1 MKLKTI
7 RNIFFIISLV
17 VIGFW
22 VGYSLGHREYELCIT
37 YRNKAVNTSF
47 GNKQATGTLDL
58 ALFWDVFERLK
69 RSYISRNKIDLQKM
83 LYGAI
88 SGMVS
93 SLDDPYTVFLIPKQN
108 KETKEELGGSFTGIG
123 AQLGLKDKKIVVI
136 APLPETPAEKA
147 GIKAGDWILAI
158 DNKSTDNLSLPEAVS
173 KIRGQ
178 KGTKVVLNILHEKSE
193 KPLEFSITRDTI
205 VVKSVEYKE
214 IENIAYVKLASF
226 GDQTEGEW
234 TKAIQEIR
242 GKIYDSRI
250 KGVVLDLRSNPGG
263 YLTGAIFIAGEFLER
278 GKVVVYQENADGSK
292 KSYPVDRDGALLDMP
307 LVVLIN
313 RGSAS
318 ASEIVAGAMRD
329 YERATLVGEKSF
341 GKGSIQEPQDLPGG
355 SGLHITTA
363 KWLTPKEKWINGTG
377 ITPSV
382 LVSMDE
388 KNPEK
393 DPQLEKAIEIL
404 NK

>member
-1 MKLKTI
+1 MKLKTL
-7 RNIFFIISLV
+7 RNIFLIITLV
-17 VIGFW
+17 VIGFGA
-22 VGYSLGHREYELCIT
+22 GYGFGHREYELCISYGKFINT
-37 YRNKAVNTSF
+37 NPVKIPSVNGSF
-47 GNKQATGTLDL
+47 DL
-58 ALFWDVFERLK
+58 TLFWDVFGRLS
-69 RSYISRNKIDLQKM
+69 RSYIDRDKMDVKKM

-136 APLPETPAEKA
+136 APLPDTPAEIA
-147 GIKAGDWILAI
+147 GIKAGDWILTI
-158 DNKSTDNLSLPEAVS
+158 DNKATDNLTLPEVVS
-173 KIRGQ
+173 RIRGL
-178 KGTKVVLNILHEKSE
+178 KGTKVVLNVLHEKSE
-193 KPLEFSITRDTI
+193 KPLEIAIIRDTI
-205 VVKSVEYKE
+205 MVKSVEYKAM
-214 IENIAYVKLASF
+214 ENIAYVKLTSF
-226 GDQTEGEW
+226 GDQTEREW
-234 TKAIQEIR
+234 NNAIKKLRIEKEE
-242 GKIYDSRI
+242 GRI
-250 KGVVLDLRSNPGG
+250 KGLILDLRNNPGG
-263 YLTGAIFIAGEFLER
+263 YLNGAVFIAGEFLER
-278 GKVVVYQENADGSK
+278 GKTVVFQENANGSK
-292 KSYPVDRDGALLDMP
+292 KSYPVDRDGDLLDIP
-307 LVVLIN
+307 LVILIN

-329 YERATLVGEKSF
+329 YGRASLVGEKSF

-355 SGLHITTA
+355 AGLHITTA

-393 DPQLEKAIEIL
+393 DPQLEKAVEIL